1 MPLTHRLVSQ
11 IEETP
16 AVGSG
21 NWNKVTVLVPNNT
34 YVLSKVELEN
44 NQLSVVFDFSDV
56 STYDPVPFPFLLS
69 GFGIDTSLITDD
81 TNYLVVGVQNPTEQ
95 ERRDSKN
102 SSNSAWF
109 SNQNYL
115 QYIQQL
121 GNQENS
127 MRAADNKCP
136 HICPLS

>member
-21 NWNKVTVLVPNNT
+21 NWNKVTVLIPNNT

-44 NQLSVVFDFSDV
+44 NQLSIVFDFSDE
-56 STYDPVPFPFLLS
+56 SNYEPVPFAFLLS
-69 GFGIDTSLITDD
+69 GFGIDTSLITDNTD
-81 TNYLVVGVQNPTEQ
+81 YLVVGVQNPTEQ
-95 ERRDSKN
+95 ERKDSKN
-102 SSNSAWF
+102 SNSGWF
-109 SNQNYL
+109 SRQNYS

-121 GNQENS
+121 GSQENS
-127 MRAADNKCP
+127 MRVADNRCP
-136 HICPLS
+136 PHCPLS